1 MYSSMPVAVQC
12 QRSLWA
18 MRHCHD
24 CDARVPRYGWT
35 SLHRAVQNNNEEM
48 ARALLE
54 HSADANRIDMSWV
67 LLLLLL
73 LLLRSTVTA
82 RSRERTA
89 LDEALLVGHNHLA
102 HLLRTHGVSARAQH
116 VLARVHV
123 RVTCMCESKPRDA
136 VMVCRRIAACS
147 MPPNTTTLPARAIGW
162 GA

>member
-1 MYSSMPVAVQC
+1 MHPQSQWLYNASAACGQ
-12 QRSLWA
+12 WY
-18 MRHCHD
+18 CHD

-35 SLHRAVQNNNEEM
+35 ALHRAAQNNNEEM

-54 HSADANRIDMSWV
+54 HGADANRIDMSWV

-73 LLLRSTVTA
+73 LLLLLSTVTA

-123 RVTCMCESKPRDA
+123 RVTCMQPRDA

-147 MPPNTTTLPARAIGW
+147 MPQNTTTWTGRSIGW
-162 GA
+162 GS